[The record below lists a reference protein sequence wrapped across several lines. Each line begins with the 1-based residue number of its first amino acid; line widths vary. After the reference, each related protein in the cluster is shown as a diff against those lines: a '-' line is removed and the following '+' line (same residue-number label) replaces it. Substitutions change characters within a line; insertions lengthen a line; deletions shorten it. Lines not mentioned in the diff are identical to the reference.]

1 MARKPAGPNHHA
13 DVLVWSARPPVKGSA
28 ARDFTAGPPAATS
41 TGPARHRS
49 TGMPPDTELASLRAE
64 IDRIDDRLVDLLIAR
79 LAVVERIAAA
89 KGDRLEGGLAI
100 RPGRE
105 AVILRRLVAR
115 AAGRLPAAT
124 LVRMWRELLAATT
137 RLQTPLAVAVWAPPE
152 AAEVWDLA
160 RDQFGSTT
168 PYERAPSASGA
179 LRRACDGRIAVLPM
193 PEEGRDWW
201 PTLLEP
207 GHRKLAAIA
216 RLPFVE
222 SGPRTLSALALA
234 PLEPEPS
241 TDDLSLVILEAAGST
256 SRARIAE
263 ALERAHLAPRWR
275 GVAREDGRVL
285 HLVEVD
291 GFHARGAPF
300 PTSVLADLGDQIAS
314 VTVVGAYP
322 RPIVAEP
329 AAAPVAVEHEKV

>member
-1 MARKPAGPNHHA
+1 
-13 DVLVWSARPPVKGSA
+13 
-28 ARDFTAGPPAATS
+28 
-41 TGPARHRS
+41 
-49 TGMPPDTELASLRAE
+49 MPPDTDLASLRAE

-89 KGDRLEGGLAI
+89 KGDRARGGLAI

-105 AVILRRLVAR
+105 AAILRRLVAR

-137 RLQTPLAVAVWAPPE
+137 GLQTPLTVTVWAPPE

-168 PYERAPSASGA
+168 PFERASSAAGA
-179 LRRACDGRIAVLPM
+179 LRRACEGRIAVLPM
-193 PEEGRDWW
+193 PEEDGDWW
-201 PTLLEP
+201 VALREP
-207 GHRKLAAIA
+207 GHRRLAAIA

-222 SGPRTLSALALA
+222 AGPRTLSALALA

-241 TDDLSLVILEAAGST
+241 TDDLSLVILETTAST
-256 SRARIAE
+256 SRGRLAE
-263 ALERAHLAPRWR
+263 LLERGRLAPRWR
-275 GVAREDGRVL
+275 GVARGDGRLL

-291 GFHARGAPF
+291 GFHARGEPF
-300 PTSVLADLGDQIAS
+300 VSSLLADLGDNIAA

-322 RPIVAEP
+322 RPIAAE
-329 AAAPVAVEHEKV
+329 AAAPVATQHEKA